1 MKLMLMGDYY
11 VWYCEW
17 CDSRNLTLWMR
28 IDAGKVSCGC
38 CHREFA
44 VSVQAAVEG
53 NAVPSSLF
61 QENFHQVNQDL
72 NRNQDND
79 DPFQSGRPLVMA

>member
-1 MKLMLMGDYY
+1 MKLTLMGDYY

-17 CDSRNLTLWMR
+17 CDSRNLTLWTR
-28 IDAGKVSCGC
+28 IDAEKVSCGC

-44 VSVQAAVEG
+44 VSEQPAVERKAG
-53 NAVPSSLF
+53 LSSLF

-72 NRNQDND
+72 DHNQDND
-79 DPFQSGRPLVMA
+79 DPFQAGGPLVMA